1 MTGIRQKVIAI
12 TGVSSGIG
20 AATTRLLGASGAHVV
35 LGARRKDRLSTL
47 AADIREHGGSAEYC
61 ELDVTHRHSV
71 AQFADFAVER
81 FGRLDVMINN
91 AGIMLLSPLGA
102 AKFDEW
108 DRMIDVNFRGILNG
122 IAAALPKFIAQ
133 GSGHFV
139 NVASLGSHYVVPTA
153 GVYCATKFAAW
164 AITDALRQ
172 EHRNIRATI
181 ITPSVVDTEVGS
193 GQETLKEFREGAIA
207 PEAIARAVRYAIE
220 QPDDVDVS
228 EIIVRPTAHSF

>member
-1 MTGIRQKVIAI
+1 VIAI
-12 TGVSSGIG
+12 TGASSGIG
-20 AATTRLLGASGAHVV
+20 ASAAVLLGASGAHLV
-35 LGARRKDRLSTL
+35 LGARRTERLKTL
-47 AADIREHGGSAEYC
+47 AADIRDHGGSAEYTD
-61 ELDVTHRHSV
+61 LDVTKRQSV
-71 AQFADFAVER
+71 ARFADFAVDR

-91 AGIMLLSPLGA
+91 AGIMLLSPLA
-102 AKFDEW
+102 EAKFDEW

-122 IAAALPKFIAQ
+122 IAAALPKFNAQ

-164 AITDALRQ
+164 ALTDALRQ

-181 ITPSVVDTEVGS
+181 ITPSVVETEVGG
-193 GQETLKEFREGAIA
+193 GQETLKEFRQGAIA
-207 PEAIARAVRYAIE
+207 PEAIARAIRYAIE